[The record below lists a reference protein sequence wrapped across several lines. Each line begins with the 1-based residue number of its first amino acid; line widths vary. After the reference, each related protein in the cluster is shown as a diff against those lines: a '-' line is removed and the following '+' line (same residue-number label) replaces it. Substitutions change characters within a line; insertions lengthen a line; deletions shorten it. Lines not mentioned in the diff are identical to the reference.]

1 MMDAQAFRVHGPT
14 INCVSQEGALTKR
27 SPWDGSTYAAWPAAN
42 MAFYI
47 PFEVYHTI
55 KLTFAGY
62 RNNTA
67 TGNIDLGVYDAHG
80 TRLVSTGSTAIPGS
94 NVLHSVA
101 ISVTLTPGIY
111 YMAMAYDGTGNI
123 SRYASSSTLQ
133 RFITTGCYQQA
144 SAFPLPATATFATL
158 TNNYIPT
165 MGLSQRSGF
174 F

>member
-1 MMDAQAFRVHGPT
+1 MMDVQGFRVHGPT
-14 INCVSQEGALTKR
+14 INCASQESALSKR
-27 SPWDGSTYAAWPAAN
+27 VPWDSVGNAAWPSAN
-42 MAFYI
+42 MAFYV

-55 KLTFAGY
+55 KIERAGY
-62 RNNTA
+62 RNNNA
-67 TGNIDLGVYDAHG
+67 TGNVDLGVYDAHG
-80 TRLVSTGSTAIPGS
+80 TRLAHTGSTAIPGS
-94 NVLHSVA
+94 NVLHSIA
-101 ISVTLTPGIY
+101 LSLTLTPGIY

-123 SRYASSSTLQ
+123 SRYSSSSTLQ
-133 RFITTGCYQQA
+133 RMITTGCYQEA